1 MSEHSP
7 PDGAVPPR
15 RATAMAARRI
25 SPWGTRAKIGRA
37 LWYLV
42 EATLFRY
49 SPRPLY
55 RWRNWLL
62 RRFGAR
68 VHPTARIRPTATV
81 EVPWHLTVGPDAI
94 VGDHVILYCLGEVT
108 IGARAVVSQYAHL
121 CAGTH
126 DHTRRSFPLLK
137 APISVGADCWIAA
150 DVFVGPGVS
159 IGEGTVVGARSS
171 VFKDLPPW
179 TMCVGSP
186 AKPVAARVLRDE

>member
-1 MSEHSP
+1 
-7 PDGAVPPR
+7 
-15 RATAMAARRI
+15 MAARRI